1 MSPAETTG
9 RGSAVVSVD
18 VDPVDLHLV
27 GYGHKDLPA
36 DDLVYRAAMPRL
48 AEVFARAGVR
58 ATFFVVGR
66 DAPAIA
72 PLLRSLAAA
81 GHEIASHTLTHPMPF
96 VRVARSRIHRELGES
111 KRLLEE
117 ASGSEVIGFR
127 APNWDMSARAVMP
140 LGRAGYRYDA
150 SGFPTPLQIPAR
162 MLLAWKARTP
172 RTLWRMRPWPFTL
185 RRHPYRWEAEGY
197 AIQEFP
203 ISVTPWTRFP
213 IYHTARYLLSERR
226 FLGHLDGFVRR
237 GEDFYYAL
245 HAVDALGQHED
256 RVNPDLARHPGMEHR
271 LEHKLA
277 LLESSLRAL
286 ADRFAFTTYR
296 AQLAPAPAPAV
307 VSPSAARV

>member
-1 MSPAETTG
+1 MSDRG
-9 RGSAVVSVD
+9 RGFATVSVD

-36 DDLVYRAAMPRL
+36 DDLVYRSALPRL
-48 AEVFARAGVR
+48 AEVFARCGVR

-72 PLLRSLAAA
+72 TMLRGLAAA

-96 VRVARSRIHRELGES
+96 VRVARSQIHKEVGES

-127 APNWDMSARAVMP
+127 APNWDMSTRAVMP
-140 LGRAGYRYDA
+140 LAKAGYRYDA

-185 RRHPYRWEAEGY
+185 RRHPYRWEAEGHT
-197 AIQEFP
+197 IHEFP
-203 ISVTPWTRFP
+203 ISVTPLMRFP
-213 IYHTARYLLSERR
+213 IYHTSRYMISARA
-226 FLGHLDGFVRR
+226 FGGHLDGFVRR
-237 GEDFYYAL
+237 GENFYYAL
-245 HAVDALGQHED
+245 HAVDALGQSED
-256 RVNPDLARHPGMEHR
+256 RVNPSLARHPGMEHP
-271 LEHKLA
+271 LAYKLD
-277 LLESSLRAL
+277 LLATSLTAI
-286 ADRFAFTTYR
+286 AERFASTTYR
-296 AQLAPAPAPAV
+296 AQLQPAPAAA
-307 VSPSAARV
+307 SGAPSAARI